1 MNHETQFVVS
11 VRNAREALVAAAA
24 GADLVDVKEP
34 LRGPLG
40 GAEPGVIR
48 SVLHAV
54 ENHVP
59 VSAALGELLDWRPGI
74 ERRIPQGLAMTK
86 FGLAGC
92 ATTKTWPDRWQ
103 QALEELEEIGTGL
116 SRVGVVYADWATA
129 KSPSPQC
136 VLEQS
141 HRIMCRAILVDTFDK
156 SAGTLLDL
164 WSPLELAGFVE
175 EVHSQAMKVA
185 LAGSL
190 SAESL
195 NHVLPLRPDFVA
207 VRGAV
212 CQGGR
217 NGALSSKRIR
227 EFASKLRSGRP

>member
-1 MNHETQFVVS
+1 
-11 VRNAREALVAAAA
+11 
-24 GADLVDVKEP
+24 
-34 LRGPLG
+34 
-40 GAEPGVIR
+40 
-48 SVLHAV
+48 
-54 ENHVP
+54 
-59 VSAALGELLDWRPGI
+59 
-74 ERRIPQGLAMTK
+74 MTK

-103 QALEELEEIGTGL
+103 QALEEIGTEEIGTGEIGAGL
-116 SRVGVVYADWATA
+116 TRVGVVYADWATA

-141 HRIMCRAILVDTFDK
+141 HQNMCRVVLVDTFDK

-175 EVHSQAMKVA
+175 EVHSQKMKVA

-195 NHVLPLRPDFVA
+195 NYVLPLRPDFVA

-212 CQGGR
+212 CRGGR
-217 NGALSSKRIR
+217 NGTLSSKRIR
-227 EFASKLRSGRP
+227 EFASKLRRRRP